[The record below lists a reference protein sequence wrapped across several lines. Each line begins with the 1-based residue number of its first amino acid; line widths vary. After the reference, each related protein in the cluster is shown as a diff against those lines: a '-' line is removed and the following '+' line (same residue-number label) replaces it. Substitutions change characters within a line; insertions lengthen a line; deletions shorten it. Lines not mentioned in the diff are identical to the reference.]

1 MAGTRLT
8 AAQKKE
14 IFRRA
19 VFDGECAE
27 QLAEEYSVSR
37 EEIERVTHDKKRIAD
52 ERDTLEAMREL
63 AKLRV
68 MASADRAV
76 QKQLELMDRQ
86 VPENMLYI
94 NQKAAADIMNRAGI
108 KQEKKDVGEVRV
120 VFKKGNVA
128 FNMPEPEPSAPGGRR
143 SEAERQE

>member
-1 MAGTRLT
+1 MAGIKLT

-19 VFDGECAE
+19 VFDGECAA
-27 QLAEEYSVSR
+27 QLAEEYGVSR
-37 EEIERVTHDKKRIAD
+37 REIERVTHDRKRIEG

-68 MASADRAV
+68 MVSADRAV

-108 KQEKKDVGEVRV
+108 KQEKRDVGKVRV
-120 VFKKGNVA
+120 VFEKGNVT
-128 FNMPEPEPSAPGGRR
+128 FNMPEERTR
-143 SEAERQE
+143 SDGQDEHDEDD